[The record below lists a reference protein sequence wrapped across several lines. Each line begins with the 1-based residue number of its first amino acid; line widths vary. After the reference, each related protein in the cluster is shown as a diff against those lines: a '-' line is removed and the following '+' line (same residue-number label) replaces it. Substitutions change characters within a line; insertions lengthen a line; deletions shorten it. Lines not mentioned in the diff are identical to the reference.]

1 MPVVLRGLMAG
12 LGAWAIV
19 VVLFLVYDL
28 VVSRKERSA
37 LLSLGIPFVVRQ
49 AMQGVLIAR
58 NAFADAVDRYED
70 AVARLDTSV
79 ESVESSQTAS
89 AGSAGASGRAAS
101 APGGAPSEQPGD
113 PLTPGVDAIFGDRP
127 KDLLQLEVDKG
138 AARERLLDAQRL
150 WDAIRPGEVPDARH
164 DLWMGS
170 GFMRGWQFGPIGYER
185 AFVRLDHLTDASAWA
200 IWEIRRPR
208 FGFGL
213 GYERQRL
220 ALFCLRTSTRQL
232 STLLGQAFD
241 GPEFAFRPG
250 ISPTRTWRRLRR
262 DPMARKA
269 NRALLKRHELGQLIT
284 GPDPETRA
292 IVTAAFEAEL
302 GQPLGQIES
311 LPPGPGLLSIH
322 TKGPSLSF
330 GVWTGPRP
338 IAEMRASSGHT
349 AWQGPA

>member
-1 MPVVLRGLMAG
+1 MAG
-12 LGAWAIV
+12 LGAWAVI
-19 VVLFLVYDL
+19 VVLFLIYDL
-28 VVSRKERSA
+28 VVSRKERTA

-49 AMQGVLIAR
+49 AMQSVLTAR

-70 AVARLDTSV
+70 AVARLDTSI
-79 ESVESSQTAS
+79 ESPQAAS
-89 AGSAGASGRAAS
+89 AGPGSSRAVGAPTGASEDPSGAS
-101 APGGAPSEQPGD
+101 AFGD
-113 PLTPGVDAIFGDRP
+113 AEPLTPGVDAIFGDRP
-127 KDLLQLEVDKG
+127 RDLLQLEVDKG
-138 AARERLLDAQRL
+138 TARERLLDAQRL

-164 DLWMGS
+164 DLWLGS
-170 GFMRGWQFGPIGYER
+170 GFMRGWQIGPIGYER
-185 AFVRLDHLTDASAWA
+185 SFVRLDHLTDPSAWA

-269 NRALLKRHELGQLIT
+269 NRALLKRHELGQMIA

-302 GQPLGQIES
+302 GQPLGQIEA

-338 IAEMRASSGHT
+338 VAELRASSGHT